1 MHPSQHTARA
11 RRALPAHESDPLRT
25 TWLGARATIPH
36 ATPCGR
42 VQPPAV
48 HGGRRALGVV
58 LHLGLRRRTIGCF
71 VVAPCFLQ
79 LAISPPRPPRVAF
92 IDASTRIP
100 PRPRGRSRSCHLRWC
115 IGGCGSCLCL
125 CGCLRTASWCL
136 APIGFSVLSWPITLL
151 GPTFPASAPSDCRHE
166 SPSPGGCCRSRRI

>member
-1 MHPSQHTARA
+1 MHPSQHRARA

-58 LHLGLRRRTIGCF
+58 LHLGLRRRTIGCL
-71 VVAPCFLQ
+71 VVAPWFF
-79 LAISPPRPPRVAF
+79 AAG
-92 IDASTRIP
+92 D
-100 PRPRGRSRSCHLRWC
+100 
-115 IGGCGSCLCL
+115 
-125 CGCLRTASWCL
+125 
-136 APIGFSVLSWPITLL
+136 
-151 GPTFPASAPSDCRHE
+151 FPS
-166 SPSPGGCCRSRRI
+166 SPSPRRLHRRLDSYSPPSAWPVAFLSFALVHWRLWLVPLLVRVFAHCLLVSCTNRFLCPLLAHYSPRSDLPRFRAFRLPA